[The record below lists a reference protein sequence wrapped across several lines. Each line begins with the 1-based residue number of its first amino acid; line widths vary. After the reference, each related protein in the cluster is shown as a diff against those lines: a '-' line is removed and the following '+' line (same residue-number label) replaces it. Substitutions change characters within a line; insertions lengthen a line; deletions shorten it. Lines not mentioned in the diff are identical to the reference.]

1 MVTRT
6 VQIKGRSGNHRLEGP
21 SQRRDAEEG
30 EPGEGESRKERGGT
44 HPRRPRGRQT
54 TRPRHRLVG
63 RAAVAHGGQLCG
75 LPGWEDLAHQA
86 QGHGDGWDPVAPS
99 CPEDDSFSRAHLA

>member
-6 VQIKGRSGNHRLEGP
+6 VQIKGLSGNLRLEGP
-21 SQRRDAEEG
+21 SQRRG
-30 EPGEGESRKERGGT
+30 RGGGRARGGGVPEGAGWHT
-44 HPRRPRGRQT
+44 PSWGGRPQGPAT
-54 TRPRHRLVG
+54 DEWGP
-63 RAAVAHGGQLCG
+63 AAVAHGGQLCG

-99 CPEDDSFSRAHLA
+99 CTEDDSFCRAHLA